1 MHLFY
6 TPNITDITY
15 ILNEQESK
23 HCIKVLRLN
32 EGDKINLIDG
42 VGNFYL
48 AEITH
53 SHQKKCKIKV
63 IKKTENYSRRN
74 YNLTIAI
81 APTKNNERL
90 EWFCEK
96 STEIGID
103 KIIPFTSF
111 NSERRN
117 IKTEKFEKTIISA
130 MKQSYKALKP
140 EFTELIKYKSLVK
153 QEFKGNKYIAHCNN
167 AVCSFK
173 QLKDDYSKGTDAI
186 ILIGPEG
193 DFTPEEVQLAI
204 DNGYIEIN
212 LGDYRL
218 RTETAGLVSVMTISL
233 LNQ

>member
-6 TPNITDITY
+6 TPDITDIAYT
-15 ILNEQESK
+15 LNEQESK
-23 HCIKVLRLN
+23 HCIKVLRLD

-42 VGNFYL
+42 IGNFYL

-53 SHQKKCKIKV
+53 PHQKKCKIKV
-63 IKKTENYSRRN
+63 IEKTENYSKRN

-81 APTKNNERL
+81 APTKSNDRL

-96 STEIGID
+96 ATEIGID

-117 IKTEKFEKTIISA
+117 IKIERFEKTIVSA
-130 MKQSYKALKP
+130 IKQSYKAFKP
-140 EFTELIKYKSLVK
+140 EFTELTKFNTLIKQK
-153 QEFKGNKYIAHCNN
+153 FKGKKFIAHCNN
-167 AVCSFK
+167 AVNKFHLLNEVYQKNES
-173 QLKDDYSKGTDAI
+173 AI

-193 DFTPEEVQLAI
+193 DFTTEEVQLAI
-204 DNGYIEIN
+204 DNGFIEIN

>member
-6 TPNITDITY
+6 TPDIKETTY
-15 ILNEQESK
+15 TLNEQESK

-42 VGNFYL
+42 IGNFYL

-53 SHQKKCKIKV
+53 PHQKKCKVKV
-63 IKKTENYSRRN
+63 VEKTENYSKLH

-81 APTKNNERL
+81 APTKNNDRL

-96 STEIGID
+96 ATEIGID
-103 KIIPFTSF
+103 KIIPFTSY

-117 IKTEKFEKTIISA
+117 IKPEKFEKTIISA
-130 MKQSYKALKP
+130 IKQSYKAFKP
-140 EFTELIKYKSLVK
+140 EFTELTKYKLLIQ
-153 QEFKGNKYIAHCNN
+153 QEFKGKKYIAHCNN
-167 AVCSFK
+167 AICSFM
-173 QLKDDYSKGTDAI
+173 QLKDVYNKSEDAI

-193 DFTPEEVQLAI
+193 DFTPEEVQMAI
-204 DNGYIEIN
+204 DNGFVEIN

-218 RTETAGLVSVMTISL
+218 RTETAGLVAVMTISL

>member
-6 TPNITDITY
+6 TPDIAETTY
-15 ILNEQESK
+15 TLNEKESK

-42 VGNFYL
+42 IGNFYL
-48 AEITH
+48 AEITN

-63 IKKTENYSRRN
+63 LEKTENYSKRN
-74 YNLTIAI
+74 YKLTIAI
-81 APTKNNERL
+81 APTKSNDRL

-96 STEIGID
+96 ATEIGID
-103 KIIPFTSF
+103 KIVPFTSF

-117 IKTEKFEKTIISA
+117 IKIERFEKTIVSA
-130 MKQSYKALKP
+130 IKQSYKAFKP
-140 EFTELIKYKSLVK
+140 DFTELTKFNVLVK
-153 QEFKGNKYIAHCNN
+153 QEYNGKKYIAHCNN
-167 AVCSFK
+167 AICGFK
-173 QLKDDYSKGTDAI
+173 KLKEVYNKSENAI

-193 DFTPEEVQLAI
+193 DFTIEEIQLAI
-204 DNGYIEIN
+204 DNGFVEIS

>member
-6 TPNITDITY
+6 TPDIKETTY
-15 ILNEQESK
+15 TLNEQESK

-32 EGDKINLIDG
+32 EADKINLIDG
-42 VGNFYL
+42 IGNFYV

-53 SHQKKCKIKV
+53 PHQKKCRIKV
-63 IKKTENYSRRN
+63 LEKTENYSKLN

-81 APTKNNERL
+81 APTKNNDRL

-96 STEIGID
+96 ATEIGIH
-103 KIIPFTSF
+103 KIAPFTSF

-117 IKTEKFEKTIISA
+117 IKQDKFEKTIISA
-130 MKQSYKALKP
+130 IKQSYKAFKP
-140 EFTELIKYKSLVK
+140 EFTELTKFSKLIE
-153 QEFKGNKYIAHCNN
+153 QEFNGKKFIAHCND
-167 AVCSFK
+167 AICSFT
-173 QLKDDYSKGTDAI
+173 QLKHVYNKHEDAI

-204 DNGYIEIN
+204 DNGFTEIN

-218 RTETAGLVSVMTISL
+218 RTETAALVSVMTVSL

>member
-6 TPNITDITY
+6 APDISETVY
-15 ILNEQESK
+15 TLNEQESK

-42 VGNFYL
+42 IGNFYL

-53 SHQKKCKIKV
+53 PHQKKCKIKV
-63 IKKTENYSRRN
+63 LEKTENYSKLD
-74 YNLTIAI
+74 YKLTIAI
-81 APTKNNERL
+81 APTKHNDRT

-96 STEIGID
+96 ATEIGIN

-117 IKTEKFEKTIISA
+117 IKQDKFEKVIISA
-130 MKQSYKALKP
+130 IKQSYKAFKP
-140 EFTELIKYKSLVK
+140 EFTELQKFNNLIK
-153 QEFKGNKYIAHCNN
+153 QEFVGKKFIAHCND
-167 AVCSFK
+167 AVVKFET
-173 QLKDDYSKGTDAI
+173 LKDVYQKNEDVI

-204 DNGYIEIN
+204 DNGFAEIN
-212 LGDYRL
+212 LGDFRL
-218 RTETAGLVSVMTISL
+218 RTETAALVSVMTISL